1 MAKKLESKFWQEV
14 KQNTPGISWTRLESW
29 ASAGVPD
36 LLGYNK
42 KGHFFTVELKVTR
55 RNFVTFSPHQIS
67 FHSRHPENSF
77 ILIKHLG
84 HGCLKLVPGSM
95 LACLLEEGFACLSV
109 DRARWSTVLACLL
122 ACWANACVLLACKS
136 SGFMGAWAKAAG
148 SWGLA
153 QTLVFGICHV
163 LNISRP
169 AAPTV
174 AALASLIWG
183 RAGLHLSRYGRRPRP
198 PLGCWSVNLRCWNSY

>member
-77 ILIKHLG
+77 IFLWLT
-84 HGCLKLVPGSM
+84 S
-95 LACLLEEGFACLSV
+95 A
-109 DRARWSTVLACLL
+109 TV
-122 ACWANACVLLACKS
+122 
-136 SGFMGAWAKAAG
+136 MGA
-148 SWGLA
+148 SN
-153 QTLVFGICHV
+153 TF
-163 LNISRP
+163 S
-169 AAPTV
+169 
-174 AALASLIWG
+174 
-183 RAGLHLSRYGRRPRP
+183 
-198 PLGCWSVNLRCWNSY
+198 